1 MQVSQYLCSKCGSI
15 LKETSE
21 YIEIHSL
28 KEECPSCGSMLA
40 EATNSTPDQDPA
52 ADDSKGKR
60 FAQAAIR
67 HSKV

>member
-1 MQVSQYLCSKCGSI
+1 MPKLWLDAGR
-15 LKETSE
+15 ESE
-21 YIEIHSL
+21 
-28 KEECPSCGSMLA
+28 